1 VLNYLLDNLDSS
13 HYVKNMERLLT
24 KTDLREIRQD
34 HVEVRSFVKEISLKL
49 RTRRSRNE
57 EDCSSL
63 YEFITNKDKLA

>member
-1 VLNYLLDNLDSS
+1 VLNYLLDKLDSS

-24 KTDLREIRQD
+24 KTDLRELRQD

-63 YEFITNKDKLA
+63 YEFIINQE

>member
-1 VLNYLLDNLDSS
+1 
-13 HYVKNMERLLT
+13 MERLLT

>member
-1 VLNYLLDNLDSS
+1 
-13 HYVKNMERLLT
+13 MERLLS

-63 YEFITNKDKLA
+63 YEFIINQE